1 MLLGIVGPLN
11 RGEPWSEE
19 LPLAF
24 GLLGTIWA
32 EGEQESKAM
41 AGVRQQWWSVL

>member
-1 MLLGIVGPLN
+1 MLLGVVGHLN
-11 RGEPWSEE
+11 RGEPRFKE

-32 EGEQESKAM
+32 EGEQESEAM